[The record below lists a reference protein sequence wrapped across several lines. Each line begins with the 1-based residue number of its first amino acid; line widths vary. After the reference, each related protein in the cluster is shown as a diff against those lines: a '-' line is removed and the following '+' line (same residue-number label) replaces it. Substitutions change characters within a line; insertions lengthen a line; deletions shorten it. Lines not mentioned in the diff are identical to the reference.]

1 MSLKALNPMAWVFHT
16 SHEQIN
22 RYHRVLGRVIYT
34 LLICHIVLYNA
45 YFLYAGIWFKRFF
58 APVVFWGVLASLLM
72 HALFGTATTYI
83 RNISYRMFFVT
94 HLIAALFIPVL
105 IFFHAPHSRIYI
117 VFSVVIFVI
126 DLGVRRATT
135 VTAAATIE
143 PIPGT
148 KLMKVAVPVPQQKLE
163 RFRAAPGSHIYLSL
177 PPAGRNSSTPSSTSP
192 MFDFLYNPFTVA
204 SVTDDNSSI
213 NLVVRQRH
221 GPMTDVISQFASKAQ
236 QAQSQMTVPL
246 AIEGPYGVM
255 TSKYQQLI
263 TSGIN
268 RVLLIAGGVGA
279 TFSMPI
285 YHAIQNDMPTA
296 RIQLVWAIR
305 SAGDATWAVLPPTDG
320 KTLLKD
326 ASVQLFLTGDV
337 TAPASETRS
346 NPQPGSSSAGPAV
359 EMNRLHPDRKRPGR
373 LTSQNRKRPDL
384 QKVID
389 EAFRL
394 SREEPVAILVCGPK
408 EMAAE
413 ARKYVRTWAMKGRD
427 VWWHNES
434 FGW

>member
-1 MSLKALNPMAWVFHT
+1 
-16 SHEQIN
+16 
-22 RYHRVLGRVIYT
+22 
-34 LLICHIVLYNA
+34 
-45 YFLYAGIWFKRFF
+45 
-58 APVVFWGVLASLLM
+58 
-72 HALFGTATTYI
+72 
-83 RNISYRMFFVT
+83 
-94 HLIAALFIPVL
+94 
-105 IFFHAPHSRIYI
+105 
-117 VFSVVIFVI
+117 
-126 DLGVRRATT
+126 
-135 VTAAATIE
+135 
-143 PIPGT
+143 
-148 KLMKVAVPVPQQKLE
+148 
-163 RFRAAPGSHIYLSL
+163 
-177 PPAGRNSSTPSSTSP
+177 

-213 NLVVRQRH
+213 NLVVRRRH

-236 QAQSQMTVPL
+236 QSQSQMTIPL

-394 SREEPVAILVCGPK
+394 SREDPVAILVCGPK

-413 ARKYVRTWAMKGRD
+413 ARKYVRIWAMKGRD